1 MKMTMMRKIKCI
13 LITLIFLLTQIGFMN
28 SVFAAGFDLGLSASD
43 DGSGGISV
51 SVGGKIVGR
60 VTVSV
65 NGQSKSI
72 YLENIGDRKS
82 MKFKTGAG
90 TFTVTAVGENI
101 SNANYE
107 PNDKPV
113 SASKSVTVK
122 APGST
127 SSNAASTTTP
137 TAPKEDTRSKENALS
152 SLSVNNG
159 SLSPKFSAN
168 TTKYSVN
175 LDGNQ
180 TKITIDAK
188 AKDSKAKVSG
198 TGEKDLKVGKN
209 TFVVKCVAE
218 NGSTRNY
225 TIEVNVDEKPVV
237 FSDYN
242 DQKLGVVRNLEGVDA
257 PAGFEKAT
265 TTLSKQKVDA
275 WTNEKMKLTVC
286 YLTDENNKKAFYVVE
301 EGKIQYEFKTA
312 EIDGRH
318 FIIIPIGDKLQQR
331 DGFQYQK
338 VKVRELELDGWIYND
353 KAMKNYV
360 QVYLMNENGEKNIYD
375 YEITENQLQLYTEP
389 TQEEKGID
397 IFMIT
402 TFVFA
407 VTTFACAFLY
417 FNFKK
422 KSISQIQAYYNE
434 KKSQ

>member
-1 MKMTMMRKIKCI
+1 MGSPSKTITIKP
-13 LITLIFLLTQIGFMN
+13 TQ
-28 SVFAAGFDLGLSASD
+28 AG
-43 DGSGGISV
+43 V
-51 SVGGKIVGR
+51 CH
-60 VTVSV
+60 VTVKGVYSSYSDTRDI
-65 NGQSKSI
+65 NYSK
-72 YLENIGDRKS
+72 
-82 MKFKTGAG
+82 
-90 TFTVTAVGENI
+90 TVT
-101 SNANYE
+101 
-107 PNDKPV
+107 
-113 SASKSVTVK
+113 VTVK
-122 APGST
+122 APGSSS

-152 SLSVNNG
+152 SLTVNEG

-175 LDGNQ
+175 LDGDK

-237 FSDYN
+237 FSDYK

-257 PAGFEKAT
+257 PSGFEKST

-318 FIIIPIGDKLQQR
+318 FIIVPIENKLQQR

-360 QVYLMNENGEKNIYD
+360 QVYLMNDNGEKNIYD